1 MHVNHSQINS
11 SKKCGFES
19 HDRTKGFHRKTARQN
34 RSQTNNHHLRQSFI
48 WQLSLCGNYTLIFD
62 PENAPYQCIGCVNLS
77 QLHLSERMISNQR
90 SEQLTKTLQPCCT
103 TCLLI
108 MLAVKTGSKRMTK
121 AYLYRIKEFPLWRVF
136 SKISGY
142 SWKIHQIRVDASRIR
157 LKNCV
162 FTNFWIR
169 VDDAVKSYTVGYLDI

>member
-62 PENAPYQCIGCVNLS
+62 PENAPYISKYEFNLHVNQFEDDKATKGSFSNNRYDYDRIGLNWKKS
-77 QLHLSERMISNQR
+77 NTDSEISVCF
-90 SEQLTKTLQPCCT
+90 LF
-103 TCLLI
+103 I
-108 MLAVKTGSKRMTK
+108 
-121 AYLYRIKEFPLWRVF
+121 Y
-136 SKISGY
+136 
-142 SWKIHQIRVDASRIR
+142 
-157 LKNCV
+157 
-162 FTNFWIR
+162 
-169 VDDAVKSYTVGYLDI
+169 

>member
-62 PENAPYQCIGCVNLS
+62 PENAPYRPASITPWLHAARLPFLKFYHFLSLLGIGHA
-77 QLHLSERMISNQR
+77 Q
-90 SEQLTKTLQPCCT
+90 
-103 TCLLI
+103 
-108 MLAVKTGSKRMTK
+108 
-121 AYLYRIKEFPLWRVF
+121 
-136 SKISGY
+136 SGPG
-142 SWKIHQIRVDASRIR
+142 
-157 LKNCV
+157 C
-162 FTNFWIR
+162 
-169 VDDAVKSYTVGYLDI
+169 